1 MAHRLQISV
10 REMEEKMTDKIII
23 KNLEVFANHGVF
35 PEETRL
41 GQKFLVS
48 AELLCD
54 IRKAGVRDEL
64 EHSIHYGLVAK
75 EITSYMKAH
84 TRKLIEAAAEDLAEH
99 LLLTFPL
106 MKGIVLEIKKPWAPV
121 GLPLETVSVR
131 IERSWHKAYVAFGS
145 NMGDKKAHIEA
156 GIQALE
162 KEERIRLGRISD
174 MIVTEPYGGVEQDDF
189 LNGCLELETLLS
201 PYELLEVLHKAEQQE
216 KRERL
221 IHWGPRTL
229 DLDLL
234 FYDQEILESEELA
247 VPHPELEKRLFV
259 LEPLAQIAP
268 CKVHPVLRKRIKT
281 LLAELLEETAEV

>member
-1 MAHRLQISV
+1 MDRI
-10 REMEEKMTDKIII
+10 TI

-35 PEETRL
+35 PEENKL

-48 AELLCD
+48 AELLGD
-54 IRKAGVRDEL
+54 TRKAGVSDEL
-64 EHSIHYGLVAK
+64 KHSIHYGLVAG

-84 TRKLIEAAAEDLAEH
+84 TKKLIEAAAEELAEH
-99 LLLTFPL
+99 LLFTFPL

-121 GLPLETVSVR
+121 CLPLETVSVK

-145 NMGDKKAHIEA
+145 NMGDRRAHIEA
-156 GIQALE
+156 GIQVL
-162 KEERIRLGRISD
+162 KEEKRIRLGRISD
-174 MIVTEPYGGVEQDDF
+174 MIVTEPYGGVEQEEF
-189 LNGCLELETLLS
+189 LNGCLELDTLLT
-201 PYELLEVLHKAEQQE
+201 PHELLEVLHEAERRE

-234 FYDQEILESEELA
+234 FYGNEILETEELA
-247 VPHPELEKRLFV
+247 VPHPEIEKRLFV

-268 CKVHPVLRKRIKT
+268 YKVHPVLNKRVKT
-281 LLAELLEETAEV
+281 LLEELLEKTAACGGK

>member
-1 MAHRLQISV
+1 M
-10 REMEEKMTDKIII
+10 DKIII

-54 IRKAGVRDEL
+54 VRKAGVSDEL
-64 EHSIHYGLVAK
+64 EQSIHYGLVAE

-84 TRKLIEAAAEDLAEH
+84 TRKLIEAAAEGLAEH
-99 LLLTFPL
+99 LLLAFPL
-106 MKGIVLEIKKPWAPV
+106 MKGIALEVKKPWAPV
-121 GLPLETVSVR
+121 GLPLETVSVK

-156 GIQALE
+156 GIQVLKDE
-162 KEERIRLGRISD
+162 KRIRLGRISD

-189 LNGCLELETLLS
+189 LNGCLELWTLLS
-201 PYELLEVLHKAEQQE
+201 PHELLDVLHQAEQRE

-221 IHWGPRTL
+221 VHWGPRTL

-234 FYDQEILESEELA
+234 FYDQEILESEEL
-247 VPHPELEKRLFV
+247 VIPHPEIEKRLFV

-268 CKVHPVLRKRIKT
+268 YKMHPILGKRIRT
-281 LLAELLEETAEV
+281 LLAELLEKTTEV

>member
-1 MAHRLQISV
+1 MDRITIQ
-10 REMEEKMTDKIII
+10 
-23 KNLEVFANHGVF
+23 NLEVFANHGVF
-35 PEETRL
+35 PEENRL

-54 IRKAGVRDEL
+54 TRKAGLDDGL
-64 EHSIHYGLVAK
+64 EHSIHYGLAAE
-75 EITSYMKAH
+75 EITSYMKEH

-106 MKGIVLEIKKPWAPV
+106 MRGIVLEIKKPWAPV

-131 IERSWHKAYVAFGS
+131 IERGWQKAYVAFGS
-145 NMGDKKAHIEA
+145 NLGDKRAHIEA
-156 GIQALE
+156 GIRTLREE
-162 KEERIRLGRISD
+162 KRIRLGRISD
-174 MIVTEPYGGVEQDDF
+174 MIVTEPYGGVEQDEF
-189 LNGCLELETLLS
+189 LNGCLELDTLLT
-201 PYELLEVLHKAEQQE
+201 PHELLEVLHEAERRE

-234 FYDQEILESEELA
+234 FYGNEVLETEELA

-268 CKVHPVLRKRIKT
+268 YKVHPVLGKRVRT
-281 LLAELLEETAEV
+281 LLEELLEKTAESGGQK